1 MTTPL
6 VPPEAIRAPGHAGYA
21 IVRCLSGPEPEHR
34 ARRLVA
40 DVLAAVEIQV
50 ELGDVEVAV
59 NELVTNARQHAP
71 GPYELRIVFER
82 ASLKVVVVDGGAD
95 HAELAR
101 RFRDAAAG
109 SVTDDESGR
118 GLQIV
123 TGLFPGSW
131 GTGPTSTCTGL
142 IPAKQVWI
150 TISRRPWPEPGW
162 GLVEPDRVACA
173 LSAKSASGVAR
184 FAEQPGSG
192 RA

>member
-1 MTTPL
+1 MRTPL
-6 VPPEAIRAPGHAGYA
+6 VPPEAIRAPGNAGYA
-21 IVRCLSGPEPEHR
+21 IVRCLSGLEPEHR

-50 ELGDVEVAV
+50 EPGDVEVAV

-82 ASLKVVVVDGGAD
+82 AWLKVVVVDGGAD

-101 RFRDAAAG
+101 RFRDAAAR

-150 TISRRPWPEPGW
+150 TVSRRPWPEPGW
-162 GLVEPDRVACA
+162 GVAEPDRVACA
-173 LSAKSASGVAR
+173 PSAKSASGVVR
-184 FAEQPGSG
+184 FAEQPGGG